1 MGRHQVNTPERV
13 GYRYLDLVTVG
24 FVAVLMIS
32 NIASTKF
39 VAIGPLS
46 FDGGT
51 LLFPIAYILGDV
63 ITEVYGYQRARRV
76 IWIGFGA
83 TALMAATL
91 ALVGALPPAEGW
103 EHQAAYQAILG
114 ATPRIVLG
122 SLVAYWAGSFANAW
136 LMAKLKIATEG
147 RFLWLRTISSTLLG
161 EGVDTVLFVLVAFW
175 GVLPT
180 SLVWKV
186 VASNYVYKCLLEI
199 AVTPLTYRVVNGIK
213 NAEGEDYYDYDTQFN
228 PFRLG
233 LT

>member
-1 MGRHQVNTPERV
+1 MSAKDRA

-51 LLFPIAYILGDV
+51 LLFPVAYILGDV
-63 ITEVYGYQRARRV
+63 VTEVYGFQRARRV
-76 IWIGFGA
+76 IWMGFGA

-91 ALVGALPPAEGW
+91 ALVGALPSAEGL
-103 EHQAAYQAILG
+103 EHQSAYQAILG

-122 SLVAYWAGSFANAW
+122 SLVAYWVGSFANAW

-147 RFLWLRTISSTLLG
+147 RLLWVRTIASTIVG
-161 EGVDTVLFVLVAFW
+161 EGVDTVLFVLVAFAGAW
-175 GVLPT
+175 PAALLWSVI
-180 SLVWKV
+180 
-186 VASNYVYKCLLEI
+186 ASNYIFKCSLEI

-213 NAEGEDYYDYDTQFN
+213 RAEGEDFFDYDTKFT

-233 LT
+233 S

>member
-1 MGRHQVNTPERV
+1 MNETDRA

-63 ITEVYGYQRARRV
+63 VTEVYGFRRARRV

-91 ALVGALPPAEGW
+91 ALVGVLPSAEGW
-103 EHQAAYQAILG
+103 EHQSAYQAILG

-122 SLVAYWAGSFANAW
+122 SLVAYWVGSFANAW

-147 RFLWLRTISSTLLG
+147 RLLWVRTIASTLVG
-161 EGVDTVLFVLVAFW
+161 EGVDTVLFVLVAFAGAW
-175 GVLPT
+175 PAALLWSVI
-180 SLVWKV
+180 V
-186 VASNYVYKCLLEI
+186 SNYIFKCSLEI

-213 NAEGEDYYDYDTQFN
+213 RAEGEDFFDYDTEFT

-233 LT
+233 S

>member
-1 MGRHQVNTPERV
+1 MNETDRA

-63 ITEVYGYQRARRV
+63 VTEVYGFRRARRV

-91 ALVGALPPAEGW
+91 ALVGALPSAEGW
-103 EHQAAYQAILG
+103 EHQSAYQAILG

-122 SLVAYWAGSFANAW
+122 SLVAYWVGSFANAW

-147 RFLWLRTISSTLLG
+147 RLLWVRTIASTLVG
-161 EGVDTVLFVLVAFW
+161 EGVDTVLFVLVAFAGAW
-175 GVLPT
+175 PAALLWSVI
-180 SLVWKV
+180 V
-186 VASNYVYKCLLEI
+186 SNYIFKCSLEI

-213 NAEGEDYYDYDTQFN
+213 RAEGEDFFDYDTEFT

-233 LT
+233 S

>member
-1 MGRHQVNTPERV
+1 VNETDRA

-63 ITEVYGYQRARRV
+63 VTEVYGFRRARRV

-91 ALVGALPPAEGW
+91 ALVGALPSAEGW
-103 EHQAAYQAILG
+103 EYQSAYQAILG

-122 SLVAYWAGSFANAW
+122 SLVAYWVGSFANAW

-147 RFLWLRTISSTLLG
+147 RLLWVRTIASTLVG
-161 EGVDTVLFVLVAFW
+161 EGVDTVLFVLVAFAGAW
-175 GVLPT
+175 PAALLWSVI
-180 SLVWKV
+180 V
-186 VASNYVYKCLLEI
+186 SNYIFKCSLEI

-213 NAEGEDYYDYDTQFN
+213 RAEGEDFFDYDTEFT

-233 LT
+233 S